1 MSPPGRASSPPA
13 RSDANPDLADPRG
26 RYGDREGFLEG
37 IHEGFRDLVRLLPSW
52 CPDEATET
60 DTTAVD
66 RTTELRQ
73 MGLST
78 EERAEL
84 AQSIAALVEQLAG
97 LSGRL
102 RALTAAIRSD
112 QPPPEPEPPPRDD

>member
-1 MSPPGRASSPPA
+1 M

-26 RYGDREGFLEG
+26 RHDNREGFLEG

-52 CPDEATET
+52 CPDEAIQTAT
-60 DTTAVD
+60 AAVD
-66 RTTELRQ
+66 RNRELRR
-73 MGLST
+73 MSLSI

-84 AQSIAALVEQLAG
+84 AESIAALVEQLAG

-102 RALTAAIRSD
+102 RALTAMIRSD